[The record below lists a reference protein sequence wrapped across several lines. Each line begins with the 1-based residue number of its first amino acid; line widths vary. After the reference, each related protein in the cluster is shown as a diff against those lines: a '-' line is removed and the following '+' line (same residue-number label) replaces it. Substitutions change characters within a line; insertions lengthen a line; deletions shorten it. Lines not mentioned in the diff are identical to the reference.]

1 MNKLKLISL
10 VKICAFTV
18 FLGRAYQLYFF
29 GAPFRAFL
37 WDENLLTPV
46 VEGIFNYSWFDYAT
60 NPAVNE
66 WIDGFTKA
74 VSIIFFVAAIVS
86 LFWDRIKLQKLKRIV
101 VRIALILLFLI
112 GICVVK
118 DRNYEFLQL
127 FELFIQFTGPVL
139 LLYDK
144 KLNSVDNKNIVLG
157 IKIAIACTFI
167 AHGLYAMGLVYLP
180 GHFVD
185 MTIILLGFTEPQV
198 GTFLYVVG
206 LLDIIMSILIFVPK
220 FSKYALIYMIF
231 WGLLTAFARFVA
243 GYNKNFTEMSFYNY
257 TYLVIYRLS
266 HGLIPLLV
274 LLMEEKIKKKITK
287 YPIYEN

>member
-243 GYNKNFTEMSFYNY
+243 GYNKNFIEMSFYNY

>member
-185 MTIILLGFTEPQV
+185 MTIILLAPFCM
-198 GTFLYVVG
+198 L
-206 LLDIIMSILIFVPK
+206 
-220 FSKYALIYMIF
+220 
-231 WGLLTAFARFVA
+231 
-243 GYNKNFTEMSFYNY
+243 
-257 TYLVIYRLS
+257 
-266 HGLIPLLV
+266 
-274 LLMEEKIKKKITK
+274 
-287 YPIYEN
+287 